1 MIVQVPVVWLED
13 ENFTQGINLQPW
25 QAYLPPFTD
34 KQPRGGGD
42 ALERGRN
49 WRALPGALANAV
61 GQAFVRQ
68 VLAVSKQLEGSQW
81 QLGAGGKEL
90 TGTLKGG
97 GVSPPPL
104 LATQAHRGPRSQG
117 SDHGSKSQRAGTE
130 KRAGERL
137 LPSRSNST
145 RKGTHHVVK
154 RPDQAGRRGPAR
166 GPTHLHPT
174 RDTTV
179 NPTTTR
185 SYVEVVR
192 GVAQRSGRP
201 ATVRGP
207 PHVTRYILL
216 PRAPTHPPQPPSAQ
230 QRHEGEGRGFVLRSP
245 KDGLSAGTWRRK
257 VVMCPRRGNDPASG
271 HPRAHQPPLGRGTSP
286 PAWDGRLDAPG
297 QRRRHLPSSA
307 WTRRRE
313 VKQGKSGGSVGTTD
327 QGKGKGRSVV
337 RPMGTVAY
345 RGKGQGK
352 GKGRGEGRLGQGGR
366 GRSKGGEKLMGTT
379 AYGGKG
385 SKGRAANGDRPVG
398 AASCRRDHHTMA
410 SCQNPPLLQA
420 RPCPGGSLDLN
431 THEKAGTMA
440 MYNKNHNNTGSWTIL
455 RVMWMTALMH
465 KADAFVA
472 SSQLHLK
479 VHIRIV
485 LLSRYVSASKQCV
498 HSPPNGL
505 WSFDLPCH
513 TEGWRVFSRGAEGCH
528 RGCRGAVFC
537 MLYKGRNMTSA
548 SNSDWSH

>member
-1 MIVQVPVVWLED
+1 MKSTRAPSSSRGVQWGLSEMPDV
-13 ENFTQGINLQPW
+13 
-25 QAYLPPFTD
+25 
-34 KQPRGGGD
+34 
-42 ALERGRN
+42 
-49 WRALPGALANAV
+49 
-61 GQAFVRQ
+61 
-68 VLAVSKQLEGSQW
+68 
-81 QLGAGGKEL
+81 
-90 TGTLKGG
+90 
-97 GVSPPPL
+97 
-104 LATQAHRGPRSQG
+104 ATQAHRGPRSQG

-137 LPSRSNST
+137 LPSRSDST

-174 RDTTV
+174 WDTTV

-192 GVAQRSGRP
+192 GGAQRSGRP

-230 QRHEGEGRGFVLRSP
+230 QRHEGEGKGFVLRSP

-257 VVMCPRRGNDPASG
+257 VVMCPRRGNDPARG

-327 QGKGKGRSVV
+327 QGKVKGRSVV

-410 SCQNPPLLQA
+410 SCQNPPKPFPPKALPPGADAAHPPPGA
-420 RPCPGGSLDLN
+420 RTLAARRHAAAAAKAAGSPARDPGRRGRRASRAGCQPRERGAGDRRRQGKCPG
-431 THEKAGTMA
+431 AR
-440 MYNKNHNNTGSWTIL
+440 TGS
-455 RVMWMTALMH
+455 R
-465 KADAFVA
+465 
-472 SSQLHLK
+472 
-479 VHIRIV
+479 
-485 LLSRYVSASKQCV
+485 
-498 HSPPNGL
+498 PG
-505 WSFDLPCH
+505 H
-513 TEGWRVFSRGAEGCH
+513 TRQGARTQQRRGAERGQRSARLSAGSREGARAREGRAGARAGRQGASGRARDGGRAGRPGC
-528 RGCRGAVFC
+528 G
-537 MLYKGRNMTSA
+537 
-548 SNSDWSH
+548 

>member
-1 MIVQVPVVWLED
+1 MDGPLDPCPMETAPQSPLD
-13 ENFTQGINLQPW
+13 APR
-25 QAYLPPFTD
+25 LP
-34 KQPRGGGD
+34 Q
-42 ALERGRN
+42 
-49 WRALPGALANAV
+49 RAASFL
-61 GQAFVRQ
+61 
-68 VLAVSKQLEGSQW
+68 
-81 QLGAGGKEL
+81 AGGV
-90 TGTLKGG
+90 GG
-97 GVSPPPL
+97 KAKQQAGGRQPPHIFSARVVTNTDRNKTMKSTRAPSSSRGVQWGLSEMPDV
-104 LATQAHRGPRSQG
+104 ATQAHRGPRSQG

-137 LPSRSNST
+137 LPSRSDST

-192 GVAQRSGRP
+192 GVAQRSGWP
-201 ATVRGP
+201 ATVSGP
-207 PHVTRYILL
+207 PHVSRYILL

-245 KDGLSAGTWRRK
+245 KDGLSTVTWRRK

-327 QGKGKGRSVV
+327 RGKGKGRCVV
-337 RPMGTVAY
+337 RPMGTA
-345 RGKGQGK
+345 
-352 GKGRGEGRLGQGGR
+352 
-366 GRSKGGEKLMGTT
+366 

-398 AASCRRDHHTMA
+398 AASCTREHHTMA
-410 SCQNPPLLQA
+410 SCQNPLP
-420 RPCPGGSLDLN
+420 PG
-431 THEKAGTMA
+431 
-440 MYNKNHNNTGSWTIL
+440 
-455 RVMWMTALMH
+455 
-465 KADAFVA
+465 
-472 SSQLHLK
+472 
-479 VHIRIV
+479 
-485 LLSRYVSASKQCV
+485 
-498 HSPPNGL
+498 
-505 WSFDLPCH
+505 
-513 TEGWRVFSRGAEGCH
+513 
-528 RGCRGAVFC
+528 
-537 MLYKGRNMTSA
+537 
-548 SNSDWSH
+548 

>member
-1 MIVQVPVVWLED
+1 MADPH
-13 ENFTQGINLQPW
+13 
-25 QAYLPPFTD
+25 
-34 KQPRGGGD
+34 
-42 ALERGRN
+42 
-49 WRALPGALANAV
+49 
-61 GQAFVRQ
+61 
-68 VLAVSKQLEGSQW
+68 
-81 QLGAGGKEL
+81 L
-90 TGTLKGG
+90 TN
-97 GVSPPPL
+97 PPP
-104 LATQAHRGPRSQG
+104 PPG

-137 LPSRSNST
+137 LPSRSDST

-207 PHVTRYILL
+207 PHVSRYILL

-410 SCQNPPLLQA
+410 SCQTPPPPTSPNCPTWDPPPQTDPPTAPPYPLGGAFTPLVLGGESRTKARSPPPPRVLDQAQA
-420 RPCPGGSLDLN
+420 RASYTPLFGGHSHSIPRGMIFDVQPLVKSLFCP
-431 THEKAGTMA
+431 
-440 MYNKNHNNTGSWTIL
+440 
-455 RVMWMTALMH
+455 
-465 KADAFVA
+465 
-472 SSQLHLK
+472 
-479 VHIRIV
+479 IRP
-485 LLSRYVSASKQCV
+485 S
-498 HSPPNGL
+498 PNGF
-505 WSFDLPCH
+505 FDF
-513 TEGWRVFSRGAEGCH
+513 E
-528 RGCRGAVFC
+528 
-537 MLYKGRNMTSA
+537 A
-548 SNSDWSH
+548 SIP

>member
-1 MIVQVPVVWLED
+1 M
-13 ENFTQGINLQPW
+13 
-25 QAYLPPFTD
+25 
-34 KQPRGGGD
+34 
-42 ALERGRN
+42 
-49 WRALPGALANAV
+49 
-61 GQAFVRQ
+61 
-68 VLAVSKQLEGSQW
+68 
-81 QLGAGGKEL
+81 
-90 TGTLKGG
+90 
-97 GVSPPPL
+97 
-104 LATQAHRGPRSQG
+104 ATQAHRGPRSQG

-192 GVAQRSGRP
+192 GVAPRSGRP

-286 PAWDGRLDAPG
+286 PAWDGPLDAPG

-410 SCQNPPLLQA
+410 SCQNPPPGCPAADRLTR
-420 RPCPGGSLDLN
+420 RPPRFGSTGGGGGRGGGGGGGGGGA
-431 THEKAGTMA
+431 TTPKT
-440 MYNKNHNNTGSWTIL
+440 
-455 RVMWMTALMH
+455 
-465 KADAFVA
+465 VA
-472 SSQLHLK
+472 HPL
-479 VHIRIV
+479 
-485 LLSRYVSASKQCV
+485 
-498 HSPPNGL
+498 
-505 WSFDLPCH
+505 
-513 TEGWRVFSRGAEGCH
+513 
-528 RGCRGAVFC
+528 
-537 MLYKGRNMTSA
+537 
-548 SNSDWSH
+548 

>member
-1 MIVQVPVVWLED
+1 MKSTRAPSSSRGVQWGLSEMPDV
-13 ENFTQGINLQPW
+13 
-25 QAYLPPFTD
+25 
-34 KQPRGGGD
+34 
-42 ALERGRN
+42 
-49 WRALPGALANAV
+49 
-61 GQAFVRQ
+61 
-68 VLAVSKQLEGSQW
+68 
-81 QLGAGGKEL
+81 
-90 TGTLKGG
+90 
-97 GVSPPPL
+97 
-104 LATQAHRGPRSQG
+104 ATQAHRGPRSQG
-117 SDHGSKSQRAGTE
+117 SDHGSKSQRTGTE

-271 HPRAHQPPLGRGTSP
+271 HPRAHHPPLGRGTSP

-410 SCQNPPLLQA
+410 SCQNPPPPPPPPPGTIVCATAPAWGLHDDRIPGTDQAA
-420 RPCPGGSLDLN
+420 RPALGGRHGQKSHSGRQVD
-431 THEKAGTMA
+431 AR
-440 MYNKNHNNTGSWTIL
+440 GS
-455 RVMWMTALMH
+455 
-465 KADAFVA
+465 ADACL
-472 SSQLHLK
+472 SWQK
-479 VHIRIV
+479 VQRREANRRRHR
-485 LLSRYVSASKQCV
+485 LTEPTTEALCQPPPPP
-498 HSPPNGL
+498 SPKKPTSIARATEVREQHNGPMGP
-505 WSFDLPCH
+505 SM
-513 TEGWRVFSRGAEGCH
+513 A
-528 RGCRGAVFC
+528 CRTR
-537 MLYKGRNMTSA
+537 MELRRQ
-548 SNSDWSH
+548 

>member
-1 MIVQVPVVWLED
+1 MATCRSPPPPSAPLSPC
-13 ENFTQGINLQPW
+13 PW
-25 QAYLPPFTD
+25 PGEARGGPRGAWAA
-34 KQPRGGGD
+34 RGGGEEAPSGD
-42 ALERGRN
+42 GRVFE
-49 WRALPGALANAV
+49 AAPP
-61 GQAFVRQ
+61 
-68 VLAVSKQLEGSQW
+68 
-81 QLGAGGKEL
+81 
-90 TGTLKGG
+90 
-97 GVSPPPL
+97 PPPL
-104 LATQAHRGPRSQG
+104 PQRGTTPPRPPPPRRALKGARKLSRDRGPRSQG

-410 SCQNPPLLQA
+410 SCQNPP
-420 RPCPGGSLDLN
+420 RR
-431 THEKAGTMA
+431 AGIA
-440 MYNKNHNNTGSWTIL
+440 
-455 RVMWMTALMH
+455 
-465 KADAFVA
+465 
-472 SSQLHLK
+472 
-479 VHIRIV
+479 
-485 LLSRYVSASKQCV
+485 
-498 HSPPNGL
+498 
-505 WSFDLPCH
+505 
-513 TEGWRVFSRGAEGCH
+513 
-528 RGCRGAVFC
+528 
-537 MLYKGRNMTSA
+537 
-548 SNSDWSH
+548 